1 LILRATRRV
10 FIPEVGR
17 SFRTDV
23 YQPALSLD
31 GTQIGYFDGM
41 GDHSHNLWGMN
52 ADGTE
57 RRLLLDNKELAGR
70 ANHIRALT
78 WSPDGEW
85 LAFQTD
91 DGIYLVRPDGSGLS
105 PVVEKGFFIAASAVQ
120 WSPDGSRI
128 AYLRGGALS
137 IVNVDGGGERIVE
150 GIPAR
155 SIAWNPAV

>member
-1 LILRATRRV
+1 MYL
-10 FIPEVGR
+10 
-17 SFRTDV
+17 
-23 YQPALSLD
+23 PALSPD

-41 GDHSHNLWGMN
+41 GDSSHSLWVMN

-57 RRLLLDNKELAGR
+57 RSLLLDHEGGR
-70 ANHIRALT
+70 PGHVRALT

-91 DGIYLVRPDGSGLS
+91 KRIYLVRPDGTGLR
-105 PVVEKGFFIAASAVQ
+105 PLVEKRSFNTVSAVQ

-137 IVNVDGGGERIVE
+137 IVNVDGGDERIVE
-150 GIPAR
+150 GIPSR
-155 SIAWNPAV
+155 SIAWNPAL